1 MIDANGI
8 ATALEDYFVFAV
20 VLTCFVIGYLIKHY
34 TKLPNNYIPLLMIA
48 AGIISNVV
56 ITINGG
62 AAIINYSVLLSGGVS
77 GLASCGLYDLI
88 AKSIGLQITNKK
100 EESNTPQTTESP
112 EPEDYNNK
120 PIGKR

>member
-1 MIDANGI
+1 
-8 ATALEDYFVFAV
+8 
-20 VLTCFVIGYLIKHY
+20 
-34 TKLPNNYIPLLMIA
+34 MIA